1 MGKIISR
8 KSRTFR
14 INKKGHYQITEK
26 GLKVLSGKPAKIDVK
41 YLRRFPEFIKFK
53 TRQEE
58 EKKERSAQKEIPESL
73 NPEELLE
80 EAYKRI
86 KSELIEDL
94 LKKIKEASPQ
104 FFEKVVVELLVKM
117 GHGGSRKDAGQ
128 AIGQSGDQ
136 GIDGIIK
143 EDRLGLDRIYI
154 QAKRWESTVGR
165 PEIQKFVGALKGQ
178 GANKGI
184 FISTSN
190 FSNDALGYADQ
201 IDSPKI
207 VLIDGFMLAELL
219 IEHNVGVSEV
229 KSYAIKKIDV
239 DYFDEV

>member
-1 MGKIISR
+1 
-8 KSRTFR
+8 
-14 INKKGHYQITEK
+14 
-26 GLKVLSGKPAKIDVK
+26 
-41 YLRRFPEFIKFK
+41 
-53 TRQEE
+53 
-58 EKKERSAQKEIPESL
+58 L

-117 GHGGSRKDAGQ
+117 GYGGSRKDAGQ

-143 EDRLGLDRIYI
+143 EDRLGLDKIYI